1 MTREEIIRNL
11 KYTMKK
17 HRNDVVN
24 TFDTNISVMCKDI
37 LDYLEKEPRWIPIS
51 EISPNDGEW
60 AIFTNG
66 TQISIERYKMDA
78 LDHFYPSGRWFEL
91 EDVVAWMPL
100 PKPYK
105 PQDKEEEE
113 SDG

>member
-1 MTREEIIRNL
+1 MTEINTEKMAHDAAEIALDSFECQGRTIREWIKIIADQDQ
-11 KYTMKK
+11 KFGK
-17 HRNDVVN
+17 
-24 TFDTNISVMCKDI
+24 
-37 LDYLEKEPRWIPIS
+37 WIPIS
-51 EISPNDGEW
+51 EVLPNDGEW

-105 PQDKEEEE
+105 PQEEEK
-113 SDG
+113 